1 MKFEFM
7 EMRVVFMF
15 MPENVNEL
23 LIFQRNDIYL
33 VESE

>member
-7 EMRVVFMF
+7 VMRAIFMF
-15 MPENVNEL
+15 MAENVNES